1 MSIDII
7 HKTNIIITQTTPTNC
22 TKGLVMILSAIFFN
36 FINKIYERISSSYM
50 NFFRSYYPNFLSN
63 TTSRETYLAIRPIP
77 PFSSIKYANFT
88 CEAQLIGVYLSY
100 EKRNRFLP
108 ASMVG
113 VFKRLGD
120 ESTCEGSNGFASVVH
135 LPIRKRKRSQIWLH

>member
-22 TKGLVMILSAIFFN
+22 TKGLLMILSAIFFN

-77 PFSSIKYANFT
+77 PFSSIKYANIT
-88 CEAQLIGVYLSY
+88 CVAQLIGVYFSY
-100 EKRNRFLP
+100 ENTNASYLRQWWECSKDWEMRVP
-108 ASMVG
+108 A
-113 VFKRLGD
+113 KAL
-120 ESTCEGSNGFASVVH
+120 THLCASYIS
-135 LPIRKRKRSQIWLH
+135 LYENTTRR